1 MRQQQRA
8 LTLILALASS
18 SASSQPRAS
27 SSAERMAAF
36 VAPSSNPSEFYYDAA
51 FPVPTLGKLHDELA
65 ELPADAAEVKLR
77 VLCSS
82 VNPSDTSTDGY
93 LKPKPLGSDVVG
105 VVVETDSAVFG
116 VVQSAPSSPILPTR
130 SHLGREPPRSA
141 RGGIDWLLPS
151 DPRRMQWEV
160 VRNHQAEG
168 PQGCRQG
175 GRKGGARGAQG
186 GRAAPL
192 AFVELAALAAT
203 RPLLALP
210 VSGGAPSGN
219 HTTDTRIS

>member
-1 MRQQQRA
+1 
-8 LTLILALASS
+8 
-18 SASSQPRAS
+18 
-27 SSAERMAAF
+27 MAAF

-116 VVQSAPSSPILPTR
+116 VGDIVWGDIGSNAK
-130 SHLGREPPRSA
+130 LGT
-141 RGGIDWLLPS
+141 
-151 DPRRMQWEV
+151 DPNITTKELGAY
-160 VRNHQAEG
+160 AEYAVALDT
-168 PQGCRQG
+168 Q
-175 GRKGGARGAQG
+175 
-186 GRAAPL
+186 L
-192 AFVELAALAAT
+192 ALAPT
-203 RPLLALP
+203 DSLP
-210 VSGGAPSGN
+210 VLELCGLPKVALTTYKALTWYAGAPWSASSNKTVLVLGGSGGTGSAAIQLAKAFGAA
-219 HTTDTRIS
+219 HVATTTSAANFDYCEG